1 MLQADEIAEARWF
14 TREELLAEIAEEGTG
29 VASRVS
35 IARRLI
41 EHWLGQEIPRACP
54 DRAACPDP
62 HGAAEVV
69 SPDMAV
75 PRTWPGHAVGSGPV
89 SSGAT

>member
-1 MLQADEIAEARWF
+1 M
-14 TREELLAEIAEEGTG
+14 
-29 VASRVS
+29 ASRVS

-41 EHWLGQEIPRACP
+41 EHWLSVGP
-54 DRAACPDP
+54 DSDLALTSAA
-62 HGAAEVV
+62 AADQAARRHEV

-75 PRTWPGHAVGSGPV
+75 PRTWPGHAVGSGRV